1 MDITT
6 LGTCVAIV
14 AICYVVGM
22 ACKAAQKIPDE
33 WIPVIMAVV
42 GGVLGAVG
50 MNIMPDFPA
59 ADYINAVAVGA
70 VSGLAATGVNQVYKQ
85 ARKE

>member
-22 ACKAAQKIPDE
+22 ACKVAKKIPDE

-42 GGVLGAVG
+42 GGILGAVG

-85 ARKE
+85 AKK

>member
-1 MDITT
+1 MDIST

-14 AICYVVGM
+14 AICYVIGM
-22 ACKAAQKIPDE
+22 GCKAAQKIPDE

-85 ARKE
+85 AKK

>member
-1 MDITT
+1 MDLSSI
-6 LGTCVAIV
+6 GSCGAII
-14 AICYVVGM
+14 AICYIIGLG
-22 ACKAAQKIPDE
+22 CKAAQKIPDE

-42 GGVLGAVG
+42 GGILGAVG

-85 ARKE
+85 AKKA

>member
-85 ARKE
+85 ATK

>member
-14 AICYVVGM
+14 ALSYM
-22 ACKAAQKIPDE
+22 
-33 WIPVIMAVV
+33 
-42 GGVLGAVG
+42 
-50 MNIMPDFPA
+50 
-59 ADYINAVAVGA
+59 VGA

-85 ARKE
+85 ATK

>member
-1 MDITT
+1 MDIMT
-6 LGTCVAIV
+6 LGSVIAIT
-14 AICYVVGM
+14 AICYVIGLG
-22 ACKAAQKIPDE
+22 CKAAQRIPDE

-42 GGVLGAVG
+42 GGILGAVG

-85 ARKE
+85 TKKA

>member
-14 AICYVVGM
+14 ALSYVVGLG
-22 ACKAAQKIPDE
+22 CKAEKKIPDE

-42 GGVLGAVG
+42 GGALGALG
-50 MNIMPDFPA
+50 MGTIPDFPA
-59 ADYINAVAVGA
+59 SDYITAVAVGA
-70 VSGLAATGVNQVYKQ
+70 VSGLAATGVNQMYKQ
-85 ARKE
+85 MNK

>member
-22 ACKAAQKIPDE
+22 ACKAAQRIPDE

-85 ARKE
+85 TKK

>member
-42 GGVLGAVG
+42 GGILGAVG

-85 ARKE
+85 TKK

>member
-33 WIPVIMAVV
+33 WIPVIMGVC

-85 ARKE
+85 ATK

>member
-14 AICYVVGM
+14 AICYVIGM
-22 ACKAAQKIPDE
+22 GCKAAQKIPDE

-85 ARKE
+85 ATK

>member
-14 AICYVVGM
+14 AICYVIGLG
-22 ACKAAQKIPDE
+22 CKAAKKIPDE
-33 WIPVIMAVV
+33 WIPVTMAVV
-42 GGVLGAVG
+42 GGILGAVG

-85 ARKE
+85 AKKE

>member
-59 ADYINAVAVGA
+59 SDYINAVAVGA

-85 ARKE
+85 AKK

>member
-22 ACKAAQKIPDE
+22 ACKAAKKIPDE
-33 WIPVIMAVV
+33 
-42 GGVLGAVG
+42 
-50 MNIMPDFPA
+50 
-59 ADYINAVAVGA
+59 
-70 VSGLAATGVNQVYKQ
+70 
-85 ARKE
+85 